1 MSEGRNLILNS
12 KLDILNEIEKGVP
25 LFQKVS
31 FDQYKI
37 RCPFC
42 GDSVIKDHAHMYLKC
57 SSDINEPILYHCF
70 KCNIGGKINQAF
82 LDKIGVTLTVPETL
96 SYFNKLSSAKSKYDI
111 SEGTPDL
118 DSPQYK
124 YLQYRLHEDFSI
136 EELSKFRIV
145 WDIESLVDIITNKR
159 IKNTL
164 PSNRNSISFYTDDNC
179 CLLTRSF
186 DDTIRWKKTT
196 LFPSSR
202 SFYSIRRDLDLFSK
216 RVNVI
221 IAEGVFDILS
231 LYKNFYDENGVYIAT
246 LGSDYC
252 SAIEYSISLGL
263 IGSSVN
269 MNIYLDSDIDLK
281 KIKFKMKQYK
291 WLFNSI
297 TLFKNILDKDYGI
310 PKENI
315 KLEEYKV

>member
-1 MSEGRNLILNS
+1 
-12 KLDILNEIEKGVP
+12 
-25 LFQKVS
+25 
-31 FDQYKI
+31 
-37 RCPFC
+37 
-42 GDSVIKDHAHMYLKC
+42 MYLKC

-82 LDKIGVTLTVPETL
+82 LDKIGATLTVPETL

-164 PSNRNSISFYTDDNC
+164 PTNRNSISFYTDDNC

-186 DDTIRWKKTT
+186 DDAIRWKKTT

-202 SFYSIRRDLDLFSK
+202 SFYSIRKDLDLFGK
-216 RVNVI
+216 RINVI

-231 LYKNFYDENGVYIAT
+231 RWLDRK
-246 LGSDYC
+246 
-252 SAIEYSISLGL
+252 
-263 IGSSVN
+263 SV
-269 MNIYLDSDIDLK
+269 
-281 KIKFKMKQYK
+281 
-291 WLFNSI
+291 
-297 TLFKNILDKDYGI
+297 
-310 PKENI
+310 
-315 KLEEYKV
+315 V